1 MANFVFALLILFA
14 AGYEISGFFTGLVS
28 SRFVKVFVGRDLRG
42 FRYVAWTGVL
52 TVLATAVLKAVQLFL
67 ANFLGILWRRNLVR
81 TAHRLYFRNVSFF
94 RVNDSSLDNP
104 DQRLTQDIKRLCTAT
119 GDIVIPVIIAPFKI
133 GWYSYQAYSTS
144 DWYGPVGVYGFFLVS
159 SIL

>member
-1 MANFVFALLILFA
+1 MIAITVFYTALFPQ
-14 AGYEISGFFTGLVS
+14 ISGFFTGLVS

-81 TAHRLYFRNVSFF
+81 TAHRLYFRVIWARFKT
-94 RVNDSSLDNP
+94 VNPIPYLTLTLNP
-104 DQRLTQDIKRLCTAT
+104 GECWVASR
-119 GDIVIPVIIAPFKI
+119 G
-133 GWYSYQAYSTS
+133 
-144 DWYGPVGVYGFFLVS
+144 
-159 SIL
+159 